1 MTKVHPNSGDLPENG
16 GREVIT
22 GTTTTL
28 TVWHKSLLFNCNGFT
43 VYDDKGNLVFRVDNY
58 SSTTSGEVV
67 LMDAAGKPLLTVRR
81 KKLSLTDQ
89 WLIYNGE
96 EMRNP
101 RFTARKHMNILQ
113 SKSLTQVSTC
123 QKNSSVGAGCCYNI
137 EGSYTQRSCM
147 IYDERHN
154 PVAEIKRK
162 EDVGGVAFGG
172 EVFRLVVQPEI
183 ESTLAMAIVVL
194 LDQMFGSKSALSL
207 IRS

>member
-1 MTKVHPNSGDLPENG
+1 
-16 GREVIT
+16 
-22 GTTTTL
+22 
-28 TVWHKSLLFNCNGFT
+28 
-43 VYDDKGNLVFRVDNY
+43 
-58 SSTTSGEVV
+58 
-67 LMDAAGKPLLTVRR
+67 
-81 KKLSLTDQ
+81 
-89 WLIYNGE
+89 
-96 EMRNP
+96 MRNP

-123 QKNSSVGAGCCYNI
+123 QKNSSVGSGCCYNI

-162 EDVGGVAFGG
+162 EDVGGVAFGS

-194 LDQMFGSKSALSL
+194 LDQMFGSKGALSL
-207 IRS
+207 IRSWVILRSFFKKILGYTKCIASKSSGTIWHETMNFKMNDLDILADDLVQYIGV